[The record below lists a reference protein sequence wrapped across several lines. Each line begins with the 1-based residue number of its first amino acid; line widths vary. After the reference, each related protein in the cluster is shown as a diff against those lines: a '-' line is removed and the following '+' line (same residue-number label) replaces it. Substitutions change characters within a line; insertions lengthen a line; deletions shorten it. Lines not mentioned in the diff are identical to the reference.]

1 MGGLT
6 RGFGRGF
13 DFLLNIGSLPPEQGK
28 FPANA
33 SENSDFAVLD
43 LTSAR
48 IVNGADCPP
57 SVNVEAVA
65 MGP

>member
-1 MGGLT
+1 MDGLT

-13 DFLLNIGSLPPEQGK
+13 DFPQNIGSPPAKQGK

-43 LTSAR
+43 LA
-48 IVNGADCPP
+48 
-57 SVNVEAVA
+57 
-65 MGP
+65 